1 VFDEEPVGEWGPNGA
16 KGVENPGENPRGKW
30 QRNPSGAQTEST
42 TQTAAKKSTQ
52 NDVVVSDVDAKEMQA
67 VRSCTGKLK
76 GREMDGSNN
85 TEIKAVPVMHS
96 KVFVLMK
103 LFAFKRIRK
112 ENCLYL

>member
-1 VFDEEPVGEWGPNGA
+1 
-16 KGVENPGENPRGKW
+16 VENPGENLRGKW

-85 TEIKAVPVMHS
+85 TEIKAVTVMQL
-96 KVFVLMK
+96 KGCVLIK
-103 LFAFKRIRK
+103 LFSFKQIRK
-112 ENCLYL
+112 RNFIYF